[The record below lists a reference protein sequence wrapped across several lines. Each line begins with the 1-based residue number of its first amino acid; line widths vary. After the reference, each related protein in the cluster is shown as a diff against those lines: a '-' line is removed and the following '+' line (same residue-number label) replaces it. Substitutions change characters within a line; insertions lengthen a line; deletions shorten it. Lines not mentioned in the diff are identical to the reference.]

1 MNREEYLY
9 QQWQKVKHLYWVKV
23 LPFEEKDVILTES
36 FKFVFSK
43 ERPKSTGM
51 SPKEYRH
58 PVYSEFVQ
66 MCKMR
71 PVKYKKEYYAI
82 NKK

>member
-1 MNREEYLY
+1 MVSREEYLY
-9 QQWQKVKHLYWVKV
+9 QQWQKVKHLYWVDA
-23 LPFEEKDVILTES
+23 LPVEEKDVILSES

-51 SPKEYRH
+51 KAKRYRH

-66 MCKMR
+66 MCKMS
-71 PVKYKKEYYAI
+71 PVTYKKVCI
-82 NKK
+82 